1 MLTRQDIVDALTGVE
16 GVTPSLFR
24 PTVVAPGHAWPTM
37 RGWERVQ
44 PRIFEQRWG
53 VYVVLASD
61 DQAAAARWDLLVPVV
76 LNALYPIMTVDEI
89 QAAKVTEDPAAP
101 LCAVFVARSE

>member
-24 PTVVAPGHAWPTM
+24 PTAIAPGQAWPTM
-37 RGWERVQ
+37 RGLGRAQ
-44 PRIFEQRWG
+44 ARIFEQRWG
-53 VYVVLASD
+53 VYLVLASD
-61 DQAAAARWDLLVPVV
+61 DQSAAAQWDVLVPVV
-76 LNALYPIMTVDEI
+76 LNALHPIMTVDEVLPT
-89 QAAKVTEDPAAP
+89 KVTDDNAAP